1 MRDRSFRCRAVAA
14 TNTVAQALHEWFER
28 SKAQARA
35 IVEYP
40 LHIIENLFGY
50 RKVSYR
56 GIAKN
61 QARARTQ
68 TALVDTYIARRR
80 LMARGVDTSAA

>member
-35 IVEYP
+35 IVEHP
-40 LHIIENLFGY
+40 FHIIKNLFGY
-50 RKVSYR
+50 RKVSYC
-56 GIAKN
+56 ALP
-61 QARARTQ
+61 RTGP
-68 TALVDTYIARRR
+68 TPKTRRR
-80 LMARGVDTSAA
+80 LSTYTSLGAD